1 MESFLSAFFASQGFS
16 VTGFLLPNHMEL
28 LIVAIVALLLFG
40 HRLPSVMK
48 GLGQGIHMFK
58 KGMNEGDDEEEEAE
72 EEVVVKKKPKTKS
85 TASSPVDEVEE
96 EKVGK

>member
-1 MESFLSAFFASQGFS
+1 MESLSSAFFASQGFS

-28 LIVAIVALLLFG
+28 VIIAIVALLLFG

-48 GLGQGIHMFK
+48 SLGSSIKMFK
-58 KGMNEGDDEEEEAE
+58 SGMNEEDDEEVE
-72 EEVVVKKKPKTKS
+72 EEVVVKKKTKA
-85 TASSPVDEVEE
+85 TPSSSVEVVEV

>member
-1 MESFLSAFFASQGFS
+1 MESLSSAFFASQGFS

-28 LIVAIVALLLFG
+28 VIIAIVALLLFG

-48 GLGQGIHMFK
+48 SLGSSISMFK
-58 KGMNEGDDEEEEAE
+58 KGMNEEDEEVEE
-72 EEVVVKKKPKTKS
+72 EEVVVKKKTKA
-85 TASSPVDEVEE
+85 TPSSPAEEVEV